1 MRKKPHDK
9 ILREKLKEHHLCT
22 IRKACSFINIE
33 GGFYFLAFT
42 LYSKTIQTNQLT
54 SSNNSIITRV

>member
-1 MRKKPHDK
+1 MRKKSHGK

-33 GGFYFLAFT
+33 GD
-42 LYSKTIQTNQLT
+42 
-54 SSNNSIITRV
+54 SS